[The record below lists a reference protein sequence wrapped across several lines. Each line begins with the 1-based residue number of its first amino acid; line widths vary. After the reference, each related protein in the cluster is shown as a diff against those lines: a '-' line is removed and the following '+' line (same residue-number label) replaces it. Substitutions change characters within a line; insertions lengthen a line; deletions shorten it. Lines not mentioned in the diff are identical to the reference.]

1 MSLYI
6 TSLNSGSNG
15 NCYYIGNDEEAIFI
29 DAGISCRETER
40 RMQRLGLTMEKV
52 KAIFVSH
59 EHSDHIA
66 GIPVLARK
74 YKLPVYITDRTLKHG
89 GMELAQDQVK
99 AFQAYEAVKIGGLSI
114 TGFPKFHDAY
124 DPHSFVVTSHSV
136 RVGVFTDIGKP
147 CAHLINHFRQ
157 CHAAFLET
165 NYDDE
170 MLMKGRYP
178 ASLKNR
184 IRGGNGHLS
193 NAQALDLFKTHRPAF
208 MSHLLLA
215 HLSKDNNNPQLVQ
228 DLFDAH
234 REDTSIVVASRF
246 AETAVYHIQSTGE
259 LLNDIKRP
267 VEPRP
272 VSALPAQSPVQQLR
286 LF

>member
-1 MSLYI
+1 
-6 TSLNSGSNG
+6 
-15 NCYYIGNDEEAIFI
+15 
-29 DAGISCRETER
+29 
-40 RMQRLGLTMEKV
+40 
-52 KAIFVSH
+52 
-59 EHSDHIA
+59 
-66 GIPVLARK
+66 
-74 YKLPVYITDRTLKHG
+74 
-89 GMELAQDQVK
+89 
-99 AFQAYEAVKIGGLSI
+99 
-114 TGFPKFHDAY
+114 
-124 DPHSFVVTSHSV
+124 
-136 RVGVFTDIGKP
+136 
-147 CAHLINHFRQ
+147 LINHFRQ

-259 LLNDIKRP
+259 LLNDIKMP

-272 VSALPAQSPVQQLR
+272 VSAFPAQPPVQQLR